1 VSTCASDAHSWVG
14 SCTQPIVAAQI
25 VQATGRF
32 KAEIDILVSPIPKHI
47 ARDMEDFRTTNTV
60 VDSYPLPCYRLIG
73 RLFFRGYLAL
83 GCFFFG

>member
-1 VSTCASDAHSWVG
+1 
-14 SCTQPIVAAQI
+14 

-32 KAEIDILVSPIPKHI
+32 KAEIDILISPIPKHI
-47 ARDMEDFRTTNTV
+47 AGDMEDFRTTNTV

-83 GCFFFG
+83 GWLLFG